1 MRIAAHA
8 IAVTTGV
15 IGRAPV
21 IATLIQTTRLNN
33 IDPQAWLAELF
44 GPHQRSRHPQ
54 DR

>member
-21 IATLIQTTRLNN
+21 IATLIQTT
-33 IDPQAWLAELF
+33 D
-44 GPHQRSRHPQ
+44 
-54 DR
+54 